1 MSTVAKKALNVK
13 INGKDTTV
21 DEGTVVLEVCKQN
34 DIEVYQKDFSLIDVY
49 SADESFVTGTFG
61 GVKPVASVDGRQIG
75 DGKPGSM
82 TARLGKLYNDLVDRE
97 CR

>member
-1 MSTVAKKALNVK
+1 LTYRLDKFNFITIANQAPELPENTN
-13 INGKDTTV
+13 INLCQK
-21 DEGTVVLEVCKQN
+21 N
-34 DIEVYQKDFSLIDVY
+34 DIEVYQKDLSLIDVY